1 MDGAHGLGYIAPAP
15 SRPRPYHRITSSPTE
30 LALIKQAEHDAQH
43 MLVYNYYRRDAGWRV
58 LEMKSEGTN
67 LNCYD
72 SILVNSKGRRH
83 CSHSKYSHL
92 DGKILDESGCVIEAG
107 NDGVPC
113 TPTEADYEVRATEPS
128 LHFSLSFLMRQ
139 GLICELDN

>member
-15 SRPRPYHRITSSPTE
+15 SRPRPYHRISSSPTE
-30 LALIKQAEHDAQH
+30 LALIQQAERDAQH
-43 MLVYNYYRRDAGWRV
+43 MLVYNYYRRDVGWRV
-58 LEMKSEGTN
+58 LEMKGEGTN

-83 CSHSKYSHL
+83 CSHPDYPNL
-92 DGKILDESGCVIEAG
+92 DGKDLDESGCVMEAG

-113 TPTEADYEVRATEPS
+113 TPTEADYEV
-128 LHFSLSFLMRQ
+128 
-139 GLICELDN
+139 